1 MPLYIGI
8 APKARAEKLAALAAD
23 KNAFYPLMPT
33 VSYNNPS
40 YSSSDYWRG
49 PTWLN
54 TAYFALKGLKDYGFT
69 ELAEDLREHILNA
82 VYNEKRG
89 IYEYYDSKS
98 GEGLGAFNF
107 GWSSAFIIEFILDF

>member
-1 MPLYIGI
+1 
-8 APKARAEKLAALAAD
+8 
-23 KNAFYPLMPT
+23 MPT
-33 VSYNNPS
+33 VSYDNPS
-40 YSSSDYWRG
+40 YSSGDYWRG

-54 TAYFALKGLKDYGFT
+54 TAYFALKGLMDYGFK

-107 GWSSAFIIEFILDF
+107 GWSAAFIIEFILDF